1 MVGLTPVSDSWDVGG
16 EEKTV
21 YGQVEE
27 ATVTSLRPATLY
39 HIRLFA
45 ENELGRSKEGRVLQV
60 GSVYYS
66 RYLVPFYW
74 FPIFRLY
81 SMYLKGRNYKTG

>member
-1 MVGLTPVSDSWDVGG
+1 VGG

-27 ATVTSLRPATLY
+27 ATLTSLRPATSY

-45 ENELGRSKEGRVLQV
+45 ENELGRSKEGRVIQV
-60 GSVYYS
+60 QMDYFQNLEYF
-66 RYLVPFYW
+66 RQAAQQ
-74 FPIFRLY
+74 PIAAL
-81 SMYLKGRNYKTG
+81 

>member
-1 MVGLTPVSDSWDVGG
+1 MCAESW

-27 ATVTSLRPATLY
+27 ATVTGLRPATTY
-39 HIRLFA
+39 SIRLFA

-60 GSVYYS
+60 LQTMAPKVLPARATLATVTNVKIKLTSTDYE
-66 RYLVPFYW
+66 F
-74 FPIFRLY
+74 
-81 SMYLKGRNYKTG
+81 NE

>member
-60 GSVYYS
+60 GAVQYTILQPPSTTSGYSQRTSWAGARRAGYY
-66 RYLVPFYW
+66 R
-74 FPIFRLY
+74 
-81 SMYLKGRNYKTG
+81 

>member
-60 GSVYYS
+60 GAVYYTPATL
-66 RYLVPFYW
+66 YH
-74 FPIFRLY
+74 IRLFAENE
-81 SMYLKGRNYKTG
+81 LGRSKEGRVQQV